1 MSPLIATLSG
11 IRGIYGDGLTPAVI
25 KNYTLAFGSL
35 YGPKIVI
42 GRDTRI
48 SGPEIE
54 SIVTKTLLSI
64 GCTPIHLGL
73 ATTPATQ
80 LAVEKLNAD
89 GGIIITASHNPAEW
103 NALKLVASDGSFLTE
118 SGFKKL
124 QDKLESDDYDL
135 VDSSS
140 VGESQS
146 YAKANEDHIELVLS
160 LSHIDVEKIKKRAFK
175 VVVDCVNGVA
185 SEVLPNLL
193 ELLGCEVTKIHCEP
207 NGLFPH
213 IPEPL
218 EQNLSDLIGKT
229 KEIEADVGF
238 AVDPDGDR
246 LAIVSDGG
254 KYLSEEYTLVIATDV
269 VLSELPKGQTV
280 VTNLSTTRAIDDIAG
295 KHGAEVIRTRVG
307 EINVVQEMK
316 KTDAIIGGE
325 GNGGVILPEAHY
337 GRDALVAAASA
348 LQFMAD
354 SEEPLSEL
362 YSKMPQY
369 VMLKRK
375 VELGNVPSD
384 SILKSIAEH
393 FSEYDVD
400 SRDGVKINK
409 PEGWIHVRVSN
420 TEPIIRIYIEAKTEE
435 SAESLWNELLNIPDL
450 LLGAV

>member
-1 MSPLIATLSG
+1 MSPLIATVSG
-11 IRGIYGDGLTPAVI
+11 IRGIYGDGLTADVI
-25 KNYTLAFGSL
+25 RNYTLAFGSL

-42 GRDTRI
+42 GRDTRT

-54 SIVTKTLLSI
+54 SIVSKTLLSI

-73 ATTPATQ
+73 VTTPATQ
-80 LAVEKLNAD
+80 LAVENLKVD
-89 GGIIITASHNPAEW
+89 GGIIISASHNPAEW
-103 NALKLVASDGSFLTE
+103 NALKLVASDGSFLPE
-118 SGFKKL
+118 AGFQKL
-124 QDKLESDDYDL
+124 QDKL
-135 VDSSS
+135 DS
-140 VGESQS
+140 GEFDFVEGTSHGEAQI
-146 YAKANEDHIELVLS
+146 YAKANEDHIKSVLS
-160 LSHIDVEKIKKRAFK
+160 LSYLSVKKIKDRAFK
-175 VVVDCVNGVA
+175 VVVDCVNGAA
-185 SEVLPNLL
+185 SEILPDLL
-193 ELLGCEVTKIHCEP
+193 ELLGCEVIEIHCNP

-213 IPEPL
+213 TPEPL

-246 LAIVSDGG
+246 LAIVADEG

-269 VLSELPKGQTV
+269 VLSAFPEDQRV
-280 VTNLSTTRAIDDIAG
+280 VTNLSTTRAIDDIAQ

-316 KTDAIIGGE
+316 YVNAVIGGE

-337 GRDALVAAASA
+337 GRDALVATALV
-348 LQFMAD
+348 LQFMTN
-354 SEEPLSEL
+354 SEAPLSEI

-400 SRDGVKINK
+400 TRDGVKVNK
-409 PEGWIHVRVSN
+409 PEGWVHVRLSN
-420 TEPIIRIYIEAKTEE
+420 TEPIIRIYVEAKTEE
-435 SAESLWNELLNIPDL
+435 SAESLWNELVNIPGL
-450 LLGAV
+450 SLGIL

>member
-1 MSPLIATLSG
+1 MSSLIASVSG
-11 IRGIYGDGLTPAVI
+11 IRGIYGDGLTLEVI
-25 KNYTLAFGSL
+25 KNYTLAFGSI

-54 SIVTKTLLSI
+54 SIVSETLLLI
-64 GCTPIHLGL
+64 GCIPIHLGL

-89 GGIIITASHNPAEW
+89 GGIIISASHNPAEW
-103 NALKLVASDGSFLTE
+103 NALKLVASDGSFLPE
-118 SGFKKL
+118 AEFQKL
-124 QDKLESDDYDL
+124 QDKLESGEYDF
-135 VDSSS
+135 VDSNA
-140 VGESQS
+140 VRENQT
-146 YAKANEDHIELVLS
+146 YDKADEDHIELVLS
-160 LSHIDVEKIKKRAFK
+160 LSHMNVEEIKKRGLK

-218 EQNLSDLIGKT
+218 EQNLSDLIETT
-229 KEIEADVGF
+229 KENEADIGF

-254 KYLSEEYTLVIATDV
+254 KYLSEEYTIVIATDV
-269 VLSELPKGQTV
+269 VLSGLPKGQKV
-280 VTNLSTTRAIDDIAG
+280 VTNLSTTRAIEDIAG

-307 EINVVQEMK
+307 EINVIQEMK
-316 KTDAIIGGE
+316 KVNAVIGGE

-337 GRDALVAAASA
+337 GRDALVAAALA
-348 LQFMAD
+348 LQFLTN
-354 SEEPLSEL
+354 SEESLSRI

-375 VELGNVPSD
+375 VELGNVS
-384 SILKSIAEH
+384 SETLLKSVAEH
-393 FSEYDVD
+393 FSEYEVD
-400 SRDGVKINK
+400 TRDGVKITK

-420 TEPIIRIYIEAKTEE
+420 TEPIMRIYGEARDLETVTELTQE
-435 SAESLWNELLNIPDL
+435 AEDVIR
-450 LLGAV
+450 GITT

>member
-11 IRGIYGDGLTPAVI
+11 IRGIYGDGLTPEVI
-25 KNYTLAFGSL
+25 RNYTLAFGSL

-42 GRDTRI
+42 GRDTRT

-54 SIVTKTLLSI
+54 STVSKTLLSI

-73 ATTPATQ
+73 VTTPATQ
-80 LAVEKLNAD
+80 LAVENLNAD
-89 GGIIITASHNPAEW
+89 GGIIISASHNPAEW
-103 NALKLVASDGSFLTE
+103 NALKLVASDGSFLPE
-118 SGFKKL
+118 AGFKKL
-124 QDKLESDDYDL
+124 QDKLDLGEYDFVDD
-135 VDSSS
+135 SS
-140 VGESQS
+140 VGEKQI
-146 YAKANEDHIELVLS
+146 YAKANEDHIGLILS
-160 LSHIDVEKIKKRAFK
+160 LSYLEVEKIKKRAFK

-185 SEVLPNLL
+185 SEVLPDLL
-193 ELLGCEVTKIHCEP
+193 GLLGCEVTKIHCEP

-213 IPEPL
+213 TPEPL
-218 EQNLSDLIGKT
+218 EHNLSDLIEKT
-229 KEIEADVGF
+229 KENEADIGF

-269 VLSELPKGQTV
+269 VLSGLPEGQKV
-280 VTNLSTTRAIDDIAG
+280 VTNLSTTRAVDDIAE

-316 KTDAIIGGE
+316 KVKAVIGGE
-325 GNGGVILPEAHY
+325 GNGGVILSEAHY

-348 LQFMAD
+348 LQFLTNH
-354 SEEPLSEL
+354 EEPLSEI

-375 VELGNVPSD
+375 AELGGVPTD
-384 SILKSIAEH
+384 SILKLIAGH

-400 SRDGVKINK
+400 TRDGVKVNK
-409 PEGWIHVRVSN
+409 PEGWLHARVSN
-420 TEPIIRIYIEAKTEE
+420 TEPIMRIYVEAKTKE
-435 SAESLWNELLNIPDL
+435 SAESIWNELVNIPGL
-450 LLGAV
+450 LLRVV

>member
-1 MSPLIATLSG
+1 MSSLIASVSG
-11 IRGIYGDGLTPAVI
+11 IRGIYGDGLTLEVI
-25 KNYTLAFGSL
+25 KNYTLAFGSI

-42 GRDTRI
+42 GRDTRV

-54 SIVTKTLLSI
+54 SIVSETLLLI

-89 GGIIITASHNPAEW
+89 GGIIISASHNPAEW
-103 NALKLVASDGSFLTE
+103 NALKLVASDGSFLPE
-118 SGFKKL
+118 AEFQKL
-124 QDKLESDDYDL
+124 QDKLESGEYDF
-135 VDSSS
+135 VDSNA
-140 VGESQS
+140 VRENQT
-146 YAKANEDHIELVLS
+146 YDKADEDHIELVLS
-160 LSHIDVEKIKKRAFK
+160 LSHMNVEEIKKRGLK

-218 EQNLSDLIGKT
+218 EQNLSDLIETT
-229 KEIEADVGF
+229 KENEADIGF

-254 KYLSEEYTLVIATDV
+254 KYLSEEYTIVIATDV
-269 VLSELPKGQTV
+269 VLSGLPKGQKV
-280 VTNLSTTRAIDDIAG
+280 VTNLSTTRAIEDIAG

-307 EINVVQEMK
+307 EINVIQEMK
-316 KTDAIIGGE
+316 KVNAVIGGE

-337 GRDALVAAASA
+337 GRDALVAAALA
-348 LQFMAD
+348 LQFLTN
-354 SEEPLSEL
+354 SEESLSRI

-375 VELGNVPSD
+375 VELGNVS
-384 SILKSIAEH
+384 SETLLKSVAEH
-393 FSEYDVD
+393 FSEYEVD
-400 SRDGVKINK
+400 TRDGVKITK

-420 TEPIIRIYIEAKTEE
+420 TEPIMRIYGEARDLETVTELTQE
-435 SAESLWNELLNIPDL
+435 AEDVIR
-450 LLGAV
+450 GITT

>member
-1 MSPLIATLSG
+1 MSPLIATVSG
-11 IRGIYGDGLTPAVI
+11 IRGIYGDGLTPEVI
-25 KNYTLAFGSL
+25 RDYTLAFGSL

-42 GRDTRI
+42 ARDTRT

-54 SIVTKTLLSI
+54 SIVSKTLLSI

-73 ATTPATQ
+73 VTTPATQ

-118 SGFKKL
+118 TGFKKL
-124 QDKLESDDYDL
+124 QDKIDLGKYDF
-135 VDSSS
+135 VDGTS
-140 VGESQS
+140 VGEIELYSS
-146 YAKANEDHIELVLS
+146 ANEDHLKLILS
-160 LSHIDVEKIKKRAFK
+160 LSFLEVDKIKERAFK
-175 VVVDCVNGVA
+175 VAVDCVNGVA
-185 SEVLPNLL
+185 SEILPDLL
-193 ELLGCEVTKIHCEP
+193 EALGCEVTKIHCEP

-213 IPEPL
+213 TPEPL
-218 EQNLSDLIGKT
+218 EQNLSDLIEKT
-229 KEIEADVGF
+229 KQIDADIGF

-254 KYLSEEYTLVIATDV
+254 KYLSEEYTLVIAADV
-269 VLSELPKGQTV
+269 VLSRLPKGQKV
-280 VTNLSTTRAIDDIAG
+280 ATNLSTTRAVDDIAA

-307 EINVVQEMK
+307 EINVVEEMK
-316 KTDAIIGGE
+316 KVKAVIGGE

-348 LQFMAD
+348 LQFLANHD
-354 SEEPLSEL
+354 APLSEI

-375 VELGNVPSD
+375 MELGNMPSD
-384 SILKSIAEH
+384 SILKAIAKH
-393 FSEYDVD
+393 FSEYDID
-400 SRDGVKINK
+400 RRDGVKINK
-409 PEGWIHVRVSN
+409 PEGWLHVRVSN

-435 SAESLWNELLNIPDL
+435 SAESIWDDLVSIPGL
-450 LLGAV
+450 ILG

>member
-1 MSPLIATLSG
+1 MSPLIASVSG
-11 IRGIYGDGLTPAVI
+11 IRGIYGDGLTTEVI

-42 GRDTRI
+42 GRDTRT

-54 SIVTKTLLSI
+54 STVSETLLSI

-89 GGIIITASHNPAEW
+89 GGIVISASHNPAEW

-118 SGFKKL
+118 AGFKKL
-124 QDKLESDDYDL
+124 QDKLDSGEYDF

-140 VGESQS
+140 VEESQA

-160 LSHIDVEKIKKRAFK
+160 LSNIDVEKIKERAFK

-185 SEVLPNLL
+185 SKALPKLL
-193 ELLGCEVTKIHCEP
+193 ELLGCEVTEIHCEP

-213 IPEPL
+213 TPEPL
-218 EQNLSDLIGKT
+218 EHNLSDLIQKT
-229 KEIEADVGF
+229 KEIDADIGF

-269 VLSELPKGQTV
+269 VLSGLPKGQKV
-280 VTNLSTTRAIDDIAG
+280 ATNLSTTQAIDDIAE
-295 KHGAEVIRTRVG
+295 KHGADVIRTRVG

-316 KTDAIIGGE
+316 SVNAVIGGE

-337 GRDALVAAASA
+337 GRDALVAAALT
-348 LQFMAD
+348 LQFITN
-354 SEEPLSEL
+354 SEEPLSKI

-369 VMLKRK
+369 IMLKRK
-375 VELGNVPSD
+375 VELGNVSSETILN
-384 SILKSIAEH
+384 SITEH
-393 FSEYDVD
+393 FSDYDVD
-400 SRDGVKINK
+400 TRDGVKINK
-409 PEGWIHVRVSN
+409 PEGWVHVRVSN
-420 TEPIIRIYIEAKTEE
+420 TEPIMRIYVEAKTQE
-435 SAESLWNELLNIPDL
+435 SAESLWNEVMDIPEL